1 MNNVEF
7 ERVWL
12 LLRWFSAT
20 EDIPATLSGGL
31 PGNNAVSSNDHHSCR
46 LGVSGQCTTVSIT
59 DKYIKYTAKAV
70 TPSFS

>member
-12 LLRWFSAT
+12 WLRWFSAT
-20 EDIPATLSGGL
+20 EDLPAALSGGV
-31 PGNNAVSSNDHHSCR
+31 PENSAVSSNDHHSCL
-46 LGVSGQCTTVSIT
+46 LGGSGQCTTVSIT